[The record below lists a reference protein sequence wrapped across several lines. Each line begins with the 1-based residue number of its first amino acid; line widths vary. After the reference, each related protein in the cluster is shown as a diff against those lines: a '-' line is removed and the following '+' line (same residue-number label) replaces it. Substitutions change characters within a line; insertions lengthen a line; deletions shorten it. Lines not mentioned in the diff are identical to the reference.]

1 MAGGEGRDGEG
12 GGAQLRQPRHLG
24 LEARHGQRQGHGEGE
39 GGVAAAGAVIRGQGP
54 LDNRI
59 DARLVF
65 QLELQLNRRAALR
78 ISANQPARPL

>member
-65 QLELQLNRRAALR
+65 Q
-78 ISANQPARPL
+78 

>member
-54 LDNRI
+54 LDN
-59 DARLVF
+59 
-65 QLELQLNRRAALR
+65 
-78 ISANQPARPL
+78 S